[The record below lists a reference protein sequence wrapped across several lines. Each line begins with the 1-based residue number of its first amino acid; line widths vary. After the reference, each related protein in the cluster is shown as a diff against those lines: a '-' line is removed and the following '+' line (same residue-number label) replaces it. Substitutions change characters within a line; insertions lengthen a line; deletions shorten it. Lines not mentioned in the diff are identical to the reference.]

1 MSHGKIKL
9 IISTTAGDL
18 EAEFPPNQ
26 PLHAVKQEAMGKL
39 HLDPSTSG
47 DFVFSVNGMTLDEN
61 KTLAELGLHDGEVLI
76 LERKEVVKV

>member
-18 EAEFPPNQ
+18 EAEFPLNQ
-26 PLHAVKQEAMGKL
+26 PLHAIKKEAMGKL
-39 HLDPSTSG
+39 HLDPSTSA
-47 DFVFSVNGMTLDEN
+47 DFVFSANGTTLDES
-61 KTLAELGLHDGEVLI
+61 KPLADLGLHDGEVLI